1 MLLAL
6 CCSLARPGIGSAF
19 SAVIKRFA
27 SLSLPAAASVSHP
40 DSCASAAVYCGLAA
54 RRHAEFLYK
63 GAEYYAIFLHFNT
76 DYFYISNFIVYC
88 RFILTLLLNSSKMFL
103 ATTTAQ
109 IPHNPRRKMFPAS
122 LTPFLLTLSLNWT
135 HYINAGTDLQHFL
148 QTRTV
153 HPLRLNVAFCE

>member
-63 GAEYYAIFLHFNT
+63 GAEYCAIFLHFNT
-76 DYFYISNFIVYC
+76 YYFYSSNFIIYC
-88 RFILTLLLNSSKMFL
+88 LLILTLFSNNSKIPL
-103 ATTTAQ
+103 A
-109 IPHNPRRKMFPAS
+109 
-122 LTPFLLTLSLNWT
+122 
-135 HYINAGTDLQHFL
+135 
-148 QTRTV
+148 
-153 HPLRLNVAFCE
+153 